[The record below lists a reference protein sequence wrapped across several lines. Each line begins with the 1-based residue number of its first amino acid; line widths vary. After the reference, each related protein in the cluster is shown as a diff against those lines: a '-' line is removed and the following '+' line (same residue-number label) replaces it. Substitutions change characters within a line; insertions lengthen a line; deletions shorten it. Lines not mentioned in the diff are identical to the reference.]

1 MFEHIK
7 LQSLDDFFLGLDK
20 RNSKGIFFYRINGYN
35 SHICDF
41 VKKYYDVARVSGVV
55 IENKIPNP
63 DEKNLA
69 YYNEIMGMDFQM
81 SMGFLTSGLKK
92 WLPRMNDYQRNT
104 VAGSIYDTLDM
115 LRKSGK
121 NDNMLKNTYIK
132 FMCWLYYK
140 FEQVV
145 GRLGDNNVPKIL
157 YQGDISNYE
166 LLLIKVLAD
175 AGCDVVL
182 LQYSGDAN
190 YLKLD
195 ADSSMS
201 DNLNM
206 ANMESFPNDFNIK
219 WIRMQMQN
227 DYNKERLYG
236 RKSELLNCTNAWIEG
251 KGFKDFTKPVAS
263 RGDDPKLFYNCYYRI
278 NGVEDKFSYL
288 NDLYHFQMEIKNSN
302 KRLVII
308 DNEIPQPTTEEI
320 SAIRRRNYTS
330 QDEMIMDICSNM
342 NYISNIDLQRL
353 MVKNFVDIMLEEAKE
368 EGSNLSRLTNKAV
381 ILLCTIKRYHDKL
394 LGNWK
399 KTDIGT
405 LIFLGGCKNKN
416 ELMYIKFI
424 SRLPVDVLILAP
436 NLDKKCQLEDS
447 LLYEINYRDSL
458 EVNKFPQENGDI
470 QIGTAAYHA
479 ERELDTIMY
488 ADSGMYRNHQYSKAV
503 SVTLKTMYEEIEI
516 LWQQE
521 LKYRPS
527 FSTENSMVNMPVIF
541 AKVSG
546 VKNGD
551 LSKYWSG
558 IKTLMTPDTYVIS
571 SVPFINPTDANPVK
585 SYATEF
591 FKNGKLQR
599 EKIKTHSS
607 YQYGMLREDIQE
619 HILNKLQI
627 MIDQKLIKGTFE
639 NGTEYTI
646 IATVLNMKKEFVR
659 MLQRFDFTKVN
670 PKLVCVITTESIMS
684 LEDTILLTFLNLVG
698 FDIAIF
704 VPTGY
709 QSVERYFNK
718 KLMEEHQIGEYLYDL
733 RVPDFGGI
741 SSNGR
746 SSWRDKFFKR
756 GM

>member
-20 RNSKGIFFYRINGYN
+20 RKSKGIFFYRINGYN
-35 SHICDF
+35 SHICEF
-41 VKKYYDVARVSGVV
+41 IKKYYDAARVSGVI
-55 IENKIPNP
+55 IENRIPNP

-69 YYNEIMGMDFQM
+69 YYNEMMGMDFQM

-92 WLPRMNDYQRNT
+92 WLPRMNEYQRNT

-140 FEQVV
+140 FEQIV

-182 LQYSGDAN
+182 LQYAGDEN
-190 YLKLD
+190 YRKLD
-195 ADSSMS
+195 ADSSIS

-206 ANMESFPNDFNIK
+206 TGMEKFPEEFNIK
-219 WIRMQMQN
+219 WIRTKIQE

-236 RKSELLNCTNAWIEG
+236 RRPQIQNCTNAWIEG
-251 KGFKDFTKPVAS
+251 KGFSDFKKPVQS
-263 RGDDPKLFYNCYYRI
+263 RGNDPKLFYNCYYRM
-278 NGVEDKFSYL
+278 NGVESKLSYL
-288 NDLYHFQMEIKNSN
+288 NDLYQFQTELKSS
-302 KRLVII
+302 KRKLVII
-308 DNEIPQPTTEEI
+308 DNEIPQPTAEEI
-320 SAIRRRNYTS
+320 NSIKRKNYTS
-330 QDEMIMDICSNM
+330 RDEMIMDISSNM
-342 NYISNIDLQRL
+342 NYISNIELQRL
-353 MVKNFVDIMLEEAKE
+353 MVQNFVDIMLDESKE

-381 ILLCTIKRYHDKL
+381 ILLCMIKRYHDKL

-399 KTDIGT
+399 NTDIGT
-405 LIFLGGCKNKN
+405 FIYLGGCKNRN
-416 ELMYIKFI
+416 EIMYIKFI
-424 SRLPVDVLILAP
+424 ARLPVDVLILVP
-436 NLDKKCQLEDS
+436 NLGSRCLLEDN
-447 LLYEINYRDSL
+447 LLYDINYNESL
-458 EVNKFPQENGDI
+458 EVSKVPQENGDI
-470 QIGTAAYHA
+470 HIGTAAYHA
-479 ERELDTIMY
+479 ERELDTLMY
-488 ADSGMYRNHQYSKAV
+488 ADSGMYRNHQYGKAV
-503 SVTLKTMYEEIEI
+503 SVTLQTMYEEIEI

-527 FSTENSMVNMPVIF
+527 FSTVDGVVNMPVIF

-546 VKNGD
+546 VKNSD
-551 LSKYWSG
+551 LSKYWSS
-558 IKTLMTPDTYVIS
+558 IKTLMTPDTFVVTN
-571 SVPFINPTDANPVK
+571 VPFINSTDANPIK
-585 SYATEF
+585 GHSAEF
-591 FKNGKLQR
+591 FKNGKLQK
-599 EKIKTHSS
+599 EKIKAHPL
-607 YQYGMLREDIQE
+607 YQYSMLREEVQE

-627 MIDQKLIKGTFE
+627 LIDQKLIKGTFE

-646 IATVLNMKKEFVR
+646 IATVLNLRREIVR
-659 MLQRFDFTKVN
+659 MLQKFDFTKSN
-670 PKLVCVITTESIMS
+670 PKLVCIITSESIMS

-709 QSVERYFNK
+709 QSVERFFNK
-718 KLMEEHQIGEYLYDL
+718 KLMEEHQVGEYLYDL
-733 RVPDFGGI
+733 RIPNFGAI
-741 SSNGR
+741 SSNTR
-746 SSWRDKFFKR
+746 SSWRDKIFKR